1 MKKII
6 TLIISILIVTLS
18 FAITKV
24 DIQVNN
30 DIQNIEKK
38 YGGKIGVYTINRNDG
53 SNFAV
58 NASFYFPIC
67 STYKFLVVGALLK
80 QSMTDNKLLNQ
91 QVKISKNQIV
101 GYSPIT
107 KKHINQ
113 TMTVRELCKASMQG
127 DNTATNILIEKLGGL
142 KNLNKFILSLQDHA
156 TKIANLEPKVNH
168 VSLTTN
174 ENKTTPKVMAKDI
187 NKLAF
192 SNDLLDKKHRLM
204 FKKWLIASSTGNNRI
219 AAEVPDE
226 WEVGDKT
233 GTCQYGTTNDVAII
247 WPDDN
252 RAVIMA
258 IFYTQ
263 SQKNA
268 KPNSKILRE
277 VTKILLDRLQLN
289 NTTKNA

>member
-1 MKKII
+1 
-6 TLIISILIVTLS
+6 
-18 FAITKV
+18 
-24 DIQVNN
+24 
-30 DIQNIEKK
+30 
-38 YGGKIGVYTINRNDG
+38 
-53 SNFAV
+53 
-58 NASFYFPIC
+58 
-67 STYKFLVVGALLK
+67 
-80 QSMTDNKLLNQ
+80 MTDNKLLNQ
-91 QVKISKNQIV
+91 KIKISKNQIV
-101 GYSPIT
+101 EYSPIT
-107 KKHINQ
+107 RRHINQ
-113 TMTVRELCKASMQG
+113 IMTVKQLCQASMQG

-142 KNLNKFILSLQDHA
+142 KNLNKFNLSLADHA
-156 TKIANLEPKVNH
+156 TKVANLEPKVNH

-174 ENKTTPKVMAKDI
+174 ENKTTPKIMARDI

-192 SNDLLDKKHRLM
+192 SDDILDKKHRLM
-204 FKKWLIASSTGNNRI
+204 FKQWLIASNTSNNRI

-268 KPNSKILRE
+268 KPNSKIVRE
-277 VTKILLDRLQLN
+277 VTKILLNRLQLN